1 MTFAV
6 SSTCSRKYR
15 SRPSV
20 ISACIS
26 TGFSTALVVIE
37 SSASNLSFV
46 FSPSDGGNHPTM
58 ASADFCYPI
67 PTPHDGHT
75 CRSANRSPCR
85 VDSGFHHQVI
95 RVPPRV
101 SEQRQLR
108 RYAPYLAHQT
118 KKGPQ
123 NGALLCLKSPH
134 PVAFKVFPRYPL
146 MRFTNSSEIVDNT
159 RVDHTTQWILQ
170 AADHPGKLR

>member
-58 ASADFCYPI
+58 ASANFCYPI
-67 PTPHDGHT
+67 PTPYDAG
-75 CRSANRSPCR
+75 SQWQDNRSPKVMR
-85 VDSGFHHQVI
+85 VTFPLTPAASTSAVFVQVLGFGDNGLLTHCGRLVCDFCSSGQCAGLDCYALI
-95 RVPPRV
+95 TYG
-101 SEQRQLR
+101 SKACR
-108 RYAPYLAHQT
+108 RYLRNTPRH
-118 KKGPQ
+118 
-123 NGALLCLKSPH
+123 H
-134 PVAFKVFPRYPL
+134 P
-146 MRFTNSSEIVDNT
+146 
-159 RVDHTTQWILQ
+159 
-170 AADHPGKLR
+170 